1 MPEIRKLLQ
10 IATLPGIKRDGTQ
23 LDSDHYTDGQW
34 VRFQRARPKKMG
46 GFAEIVDTLTGPIRQ
61 VLVWSRQQL
70 NAIYSFSPS
79 KVEMLL
85 VDGNGAGS
93 TIYDRTPAGF
103 TSNDDHIW
111 SVDSIFDD
119 AVGSDGTIIVAH
131 PSRSYTNIDDPNE
144 TQVYYGLATDNT
156 ALLPIT
162 GLLVSGG
169 ICGVGPYLV
178 YYGTDGLVGW
188 SDVNQ
193 PQTLTGG
200 DAGSDRVTGAKIVK
214 GLSLRSGNG
223 PAALLW
229 SLDALIH
236 MQWVGGDAIFRFTT
250 ISSQSSILSQN
261 SVLEYDGAYFWI
273 GVDRFLSYTGSQLE
287 EVPNQMNLNWFFDSL
302 NFNQRQKI
310 WATKIPRYGEIWWF
324 YPRGD
329 ATECTH
335 AIILNVREKTWYDVE
350 LARSAGFYSQVFRY
364 PVMAASDATTAV
376 KLSITTG
383 SGSFNVGDLISGNTS
398 LATGQILSILSAGVY
413 KVQKTSDLD
422 FTTTEGITN
431 LSVSGTG
438 TLTAQADLYQAFI
451 HEKGLDSVIGEAQS
465 AIESYFTTSDFGYPT
480 GSSAPQNTLDGLNRF
495 TRLIRI
501 EPDFV
506 QTGDMTVE
514 VIGREFAQGT
524 DVTSSPQ
531 TFTPTTTMIDMREQ
545 RRQIRLKFKSNT
557 LSGDYEMGR
566 TMIHVEPGD
575 GRS

>member
-383 SGSFNVGDLISGNTS
+383 SGSFNVGNLISGNTS

-413 KVQKTSDLD
+413 KVQKTADLD

>member
-383 SGSFNVGDLISGNTS
+383 SGSFNVGNLISGNTS